1 MDYYPIQLNL
11 KGKQVII
18 IGGGKV
24 AQRKL
29 AGLLDTGAQITIVS
43 PEITDTIREYC
54 QSGKVIWKQKSFT
67 QDDLEGMFLVIA
79 ATNDPEMN
87 KDVKRFVSTHQLLL
101 MVDDPEESDFILP
114 SVMNR
119 GRLTLTVSTSGAS
132 PTLTKK
138 IKGDLAQQYG
148 PEYQEYVDF
157 LYECRKWI
165 LDEVKD
171 VKTKQQLL
179 TKITEPPFLMIENRK
194 EAFMKLVQQLIE
206 EK

>member
-67 QDDLEGMFLVIA
+67 RDDLEKMFLVIA

-138 IKGDLAQQYG
+138 IKEDLAQQYG

-157 LYECRKWI
+157 LYQCRKWI
-165 LDEVKD
+165 LDEVEDAKM
-171 VKTKQQLL
+171 KQQLL
-179 TKITEPPFLMIENRK
+179 TKITEPPFLTDRK
-194 EAFMKLVQQLIE
+194 
-206 EK
+206 